1 MAARWDGVHSSPVL
15 CLDAGPEGLVASG
28 AEGGHLAVWGGE
40 GVPLGQVRFRD
51 AGDVSCVV
59 FSPSRPATLFASH
72 GRAVSELDA
81 RALGDPV
88 RHFRA
93 NAEEINCLSLN
104 GTEGLLASADDSGA
118 VEVVDLGDP
127 RASRRSLRGH
137 ANICSAVAFRPRR
150 PRSLLSCGLDAQV
163 MLWSVRK
170 SRPLWTASLQEGK
183 EGSEEPS
190 AGRLFNPPLAHS
202 LSVASCGDLFGC
214 GAEDGTVRLFR
225 VTGVEAEGRLA
236 FRAHGLGVSQVR
248 FLPGTHLLL
257 SGGNDGKVR
266 LWDVGRAAVGAEGP
280 GEPARRRGSGA
291 AARPQRHGGGGR
303 PGTGGAAEGPV
314 PRLTVDHG
322 EKVNWIA
329 YAEIGGSGRVLVADQ
344 SPVISVYPLREL

>member
-40 GVPLGQVRFRD
+40 GVPRGQVRFRD
-51 AGDVSCVV
+51 AGDVSCV
-59 FSPSRPATLFASH
+59 
-72 GRAVSELDA
+72 
-81 RALGDPV
+81 
-88 RHFRA
+88 
-93 NAEEINCLSLN
+93 
-104 GTEGLLASADDSGA
+104 
-118 VEVVDLGDP
+118 P
-127 RASRRSLRGH
+127 R
-137 ANICSAVAFRPRR
+137 
-150 PRSLLSCGLDAQV
+150 
-163 MLWSVRK
+163 
-170 SRPLWTASLQEGK
+170 
-183 EGSEEPS
+183 
-190 AGRLFNPPLAHS
+190 
-202 LSVASCGDLFGC
+202 
-214 GAEDGTVRLFR
+214 
-225 VTGVEAEGRLA
+225 
-236 FRAHGLGVSQVR
+236 
-248 FLPGTHLLL
+248 THLLQ

-266 LWDVGRAAVGAEGP
+266 LGEVGQAAVGAAGP

>member
-1 MAARWDGVHSSPVL
+1 
-15 CLDAGPEGLVASG
+15 
-28 AEGGHLAVWGGE
+28 
-40 GVPLGQVRFRD
+40 
-51 AGDVSCVV
+51 
-59 FSPSRPATLFASH
+59 
-72 GRAVSELDA
+72 
-81 RALGDPV
+81 
-88 RHFRA
+88 
-93 NAEEINCLSLN
+93 
-104 GTEGLLASADDSGA
+104 
-118 VEVVDLGDP
+118 
-127 RASRRSLRGH
+127 
-137 ANICSAVAFRPRR
+137 
-150 PRSLLSCGLDAQV
+150 